1 MGHYDIN
8 GDWDAEDAPRVFGD
22 IEFIGKDI
30 AVAAQKFNMIAV
42 SGANDLLLLSVVAEV
57 HNIKRM
63 RAILCGGVKA
73 SINAGGIRVN
83 QPNADTWRSRQP
95 GRMNA
100 TASDGYAIHT
110 HRLGYGMMHALFMT
124 RMPGFM
130 RVITPDALW
139 SELKNIRYTTPLI
152 REWMP
157 YIETTLR
164 EQDLLEDAHVFNCTC
179 GVLSATTKNLDDIV
193 EKGIQEGIIHIPESD
208 GSRGPGVRP
217 PAGGRADHP
226 LALVTA

>member
-1 MGHYDIN
+1 MGYYDN
-8 GDWDAEDAPRVFGD
+8 DSNYNEDAPHVFGD

-30 AVAAQKFNMIAV
+30 AVSAQKFDRLAV
-42 SGANDLLLLSVVAEV
+42 SGANDLLLLSVVGEL

-73 SINAGGIRVN
+73 SINGGGVRIN
-83 QPNADTWRSRQP
+83 QPNGEQWRARQP

-100 TASDGYAIHT
+100 TPDGYIIHT
-110 HRLGYGMMHALFMT
+110 HRLGYGMMHALFLT
-124 RMPGFM
+124 RSPGFM
-130 RVITPDALW
+130 KVITPDALW

-164 EQDLLEDAHVFNCTC
+164 EKELLEDAHVFNCTC

-193 EKGIQEGIIHIPESD
+193 EEGIQQGIIQIPEAD
-208 GSRGPGVRP
+208 GSFRSV
-217 PAGGRADHP
+217 
-226 LALVTA
+226 ALTLRTA